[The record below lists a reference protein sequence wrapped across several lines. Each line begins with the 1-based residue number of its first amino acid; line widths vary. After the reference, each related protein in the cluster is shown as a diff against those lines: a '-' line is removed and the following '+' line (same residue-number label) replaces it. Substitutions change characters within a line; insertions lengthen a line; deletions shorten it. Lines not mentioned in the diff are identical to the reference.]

1 MPSPDRDKLRAGFSS
16 LLSGDAS
23 EAPPPTDRH
32 QDRTGSA
39 PSNPTKPDAP
49 PADDGGHVR
58 TSTGYVRE
66 SGERVYRVS
75 IMLTKAERRRLRE
88 MAEDEHTS
96 ITELV
101 KRALGI

>member
-23 EAPPPTDRH
+23 EPTTTDRPQTGTEQAPPDL
-32 QDRTGSA
+32 
-39 PSNPTKPDAP
+39 TKPDAA

-96 ITELV
+96 ITDLV